1 MSSFT
6 RFSGKLDLG
15 PLNKKTGTRPVF
27 KAFDYYV
34 GSLQS
39 GVWVE
44 VPLGF
49 ETDGAS
55 VPKVLWWILPP
66 FGKYG
71 QAAVV
76 HDKLYRDGI
85 LLVDGKPV
93 RVTRAKAD
101 AIFLEAM
108 GVLKVSP
115 VVRYPMYWAVRLFG
129 AKYFKGE

>member
-93 RVTRAKAD
+93 HVTRARAD